1 MQHILKGRVAEVRKT
16 HLVLH
21 FYLLIFLCCF
31 YAFGRYNLLYKI
43 LIYKHK
49 FNAFSCKQ
57 WRLSRSFSDAP
68 AGLWSCSWSCRAP
81 GEQAGRSRGGKS
93 PACIGTELQ
102 DNPHRWSG
110 CRAWSNRPQRNYL
123 EHLEEQRQKR
133 EEVLQSVLGLKG
145 KLASMIKGEI
155 DK

>member
-1 MQHILKGRVAEVRKT
+1 MQHILQGRVAKVRKT

-21 FYLLIFLCCF
+21 FYLLICCAVF
-31 YAFGRYNLLYKI
+31 MLLEDIILYKI
-43 LIYKHK
+43 LIYKRK
-49 FNAFSCKQ
+49 FNTLSYKQ

-93 PACIGTELQ
+93 PTCIGTELQ

-110 CRAWSNRPQRNYL
+110 CRGWSNRPRRNYL

-145 KLASMIKGEI
+145 KLTSTIKDEI